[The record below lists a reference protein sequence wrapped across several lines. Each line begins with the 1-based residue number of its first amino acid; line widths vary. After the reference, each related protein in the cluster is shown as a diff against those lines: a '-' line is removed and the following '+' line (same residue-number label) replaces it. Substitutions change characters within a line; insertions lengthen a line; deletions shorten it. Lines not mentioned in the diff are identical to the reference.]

1 MRAGLRARRDVEP
14 EIAPRAAGSGLRGAP
29 TLLAAQTAYT
39 RAGVRDAITGGE
51 TNGADDSVGR

>member
-14 EIAPRAAGSGLRGAP
+14 EIAPRAAGGGLRGAP

-39 RAGVRDAITGGE
+39 RAGVRDAITGG
-51 TNGADDSVGR
+51 